1 MEYHHSTGLPA
12 RARRRQPPARAQR
25 PEPLARA
32 QRAEPSWPTV
42 IGTTLRLWFER
53 HPVLGKRGARKR
65 RAVTLAAVGAVAL
78 GAGVTGVVVGH
89 PAASSPAAVSASS
102 SAAAQAQGPGSG
114 PVSTGALGASAA
126 TRGAAA
132 KWVAG
137 QVAASAVVA
146 CDPAMCAAL
155 QADGLP
161 ATRLL
166 VLGTASA
173 DPLGSDLVVATA
185 AVRNQF
191 GARLESVYA
200 PVVIASFGSGSGQI
214 DIRAIAPDGT
224 AAYQSALAA
233 DRRGR
238 ISAGAQLL
246 RNPRITVAAG
256 ARAALS
262 AGDVDP
268 RLLMMLAALA
278 EDQPL
283 RISGFGDASP
293 GAGPAVPLRGA
304 QLAPL
309 RSGAQAESG
318 LRSMLSFV
326 NAQQQPFLPLRASLI
341 GKSALT
347 VEYAAPSPLGL
358 LSGP

>member
-1 MEYHHSTGLPA
+1 MEYHSTGLPA
-12 RARRRQPPARAQR
+12 RARRPRPPARAQR
-25 PEPLARA
+25 PEQVART

-42 IGTTLRLWFER
+42 IATTLRLWLER
-53 HPVLGKRGARKR
+53 HPVLGQPGARKR
-65 RAVTLAAVGAVAL
+65 RAVILAAVGVVAL
-78 GAGVTGVVVGH
+78 GVAGVAVGY
-89 PAASSPAAVSASS
+89 AAMSSPGTVSASS
-102 SAAAQAQGPGSG
+102 SAAAQAPGARPGPGSAD
-114 PVSTGALGASAA
+114 ALGASAA

-132 KWVAG
+132 KWIAT

-146 CDPAMCAAL
+146 CDPAMGAAL
-155 QADGLP
+155 EADGLP

-200 PVVIASFGSGSGQI
+200 PVVIASFGSGTGQI

-233 DRRGR
+233 DLRSRV
-238 ISAGAQLL
+238 SAGTQLL
-246 RNPRITVAAG
+246 RNPRIAVAPG

-283 RISGFGDASP
+283 RISGFNDASP
-293 GAGPAVPLRGA
+293 GAGQEVPLRGA
-304 QLAPL
+304 ELAPL
-309 RSGAQAESG
+309 SSGSRAGSS
-318 LRSMLSFV
+318 LRSMLSFI
-326 NAQQQPFLPLRASLI
+326 NAQQQPFLPLRASLVS
-341 GKSALT
+341 KSALT